1 MLDWECVRNL
11 VSSLPSSLKRI
22 VLVSSIGV
30 TKFSELLWSIMNLF
44 GVLKFKRMGEDFLCN
59 SGLPFTIIRPGRLTD
74 GPYTSYDLN
83 TLLKATGGQRRAVL
97 IGQGDKLVGEA
108 SKLVV
113 AEACIE
119 ALDMEFT
126 EGKAY
131 EINSVEELIQSPSS
145 EPTHDSKTSPSSS
158 SKLVLVAGGSG
169 GVGQLVV
176 ASLLNRNIK
185 SRLLVRDPEKAISLF
200 GKQDEE
206 TLQVIKADTRN
217 PEDLDPSIFEGVTH
231 VICCTGTTAFPSKRW
246 DGDNTPERVDWE
258 GVRNLVSALPSSLK
272 RIVLV
277 SSIGVTKFSELP
289 WSIMNLF
296 GVLKFKRMGEDFLRN
311 SGLPFTI
318 IRPGRLTDGPYTSY
332 DLNTLLK
339 ATAGQRRAVLIG
351 QGDKLVGEASRIV
364 VAEACIQALDM
375 EFTEGKAYEINSVE
389 LGN

>member
-1 MLDWECVRNL
+1 MASRLLFTPIPDFSIPVET
-11 VSSLPSSLKRI
+11 LPKPHQRFPCL
-22 VLVSSIGV
+22 
-30 TKFSELLWSIMNLF
+30 T
-44 GVLKFKRMGEDFLCN
+44 
-59 SGLPFTIIRPGRLTD
+59 FTLAP
-74 GPYTSYDLN
+74 PTSYSSKSISSSRRGSPPQPLN
-83 TLLKATGGQRRAVL
+83 AV
-97 IGQGDKLVGEA
+97 K
-108 SKLVV
+108 
-113 AEACIE
+113 
-119 ALDMEFT
+119 
-126 EGKAY
+126 
-131 EINSVEELIQSPSS
+131 EELIQSQSS
-145 EPTHDSKTSPSSS
+145 EPAHDSKTSPPSS
-158 SKLVLVAGGSG
+158 SKLILVAGGSG

-206 TLQVIKADTRN
+206 TLQVIKGDTRN

-339 ATAGQRRAVLIG
+339 ATAGQRCAVLIG

-364 VAEACIQALDM
+364 VAEACIQALDI

-389 LGN
+389 GEGPGSDPQKWQELFKAAQAQ